1 MNRFSSRRV
10 KSTRPVGSRARRGIT
25 VNFCH
30 GVASWHGRR
39 YNYAGSRPADR
50 RLETVPQN
58 SKRATIREVAKA
70 TGLSPAAVSYA
81 LRGIQT
87 SEETQE
93 RVRRAA
99 EELGYKVDRI
109 ARALASGRTG
119 TVGLLCGSLEDLW
132 QQLLGVGI
140 GRALLARDHYALLVD
155 CAGDTE
161 QELLLAYQLRDQRAD
176 GIIVQPL
183 NPSDERWAELAESV
197 PVVSIGDAL
206 HGGRAAGEVVF
217 DNRTGVTLA
226 LEHLRGL
233 GHRRIG
239 VLSPTQPR
247 TPDRPADIHVTAEAE
262 RLGLEVS
269 IISSPA
275 GLSAATDVAHEV
287 LSKTDRPSA
296 LFCFA
301 DSIAYGAYA
310 AARGLGLHIPDDVSV
325 LGYDDHPMSSLLT
338 PALTTVD
345 WNIQGIIRA
354 AVRITLAA
362 IEERPHRRRIVQPP
376 HLRERGSTGSPG
388 ADA

>member
-1 MNRFSSRRV
+1 M
-10 KSTRPVGSRARRGIT
+10 
-25 VNFCH
+25 
-30 GVASWHGRR
+30 
-39 YNYAGSRPADR
+39 
-50 RLETVPQN
+50 PQN
-58 SKRATIREVAKA
+58 SKRATIREVATA

-99 EELGYKVDRI
+99 AELGYKVDRI

-119 TVGLLCGSLEDLW
+119 TVGLLSGSLEDLW

-155 CAGDTE
+155 EGWS
-161 QELLLAYQLRDQRAD
+161 Q
-176 GIIVQPL
+176 
-183 NPSDERWAELAESV
+183 LAESL

-206 HGGRAAGEVVF
+206 QGGRAAGEVVF
-217 DNRTGVTLA
+217 DNRSGVTLA
-226 LEHLRGL
+226 LEHLHSL
-233 GHRRIG
+233 GHRQIG
-239 VLSPTQPR
+239 VLTPTQPS

-269 IISSPA
+269 IISSPLA
-275 GLSAATDVAHEV
+275 LTAATEVAREV

-310 AARGLGLHIPDDVSV
+310 AARELGLRIPEDVSV
-325 LGYDDHPMSSLLT
+325 SGYDDHPMSALLT

-345 WNIQGIIRA
+345 WDIERIVRA
-354 AVRITLAA
+354 AVRLILAA
-362 IEERPHRRRIVQPP
+362 IERKPRRRRIVQPP
-376 HLRERGSTGSPG
+376 HLRERGSTGRPAASL
-388 ADA
+388 